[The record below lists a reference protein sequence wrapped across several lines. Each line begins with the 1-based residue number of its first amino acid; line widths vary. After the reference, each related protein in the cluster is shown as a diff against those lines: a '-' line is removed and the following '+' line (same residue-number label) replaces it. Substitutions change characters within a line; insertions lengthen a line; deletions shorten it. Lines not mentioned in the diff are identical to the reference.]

1 MVNYTTTNK
10 SKIRTTA
17 LQFMYLTNIYMYM
30 YTTMQNCDNVKLKSR
45 HNETNTALSG
55 AYVKLFAITAIKK
68 YLKQI
73 LG

>member
-10 SKIRTTA
+10 SKISTTA

-45 HNETNTALSG
+45 QNETNTALSG
-55 AYVKLFAITAIKK
+55 EIIRKHMLNCS
-68 YLKQI
+68 Q
-73 LG
+73 